1 MSAQVKA
8 VTKAE
13 CMSRSKPNPQQHRAI
28 QCIDRHLL
36 VLAGAGS
43 GKTRVITE
51 KIAQLLQR
59 GIAADQIVAVTF
71 TNKAANEMRGR
82 IAALVTREQASAL
95 NISTFHT
102 LGLKLLRQ
110 EYRHLGYRPGM
121 TILGPDDVQ
130 TVLQQILQRDSHDD
144 DAKILSWRISQLKNA
159 MITAADTPEAQA
171 LANVYQAYQQQIK
184 AYNAVDFD
192 DLILQP
198 MLLLQNNAEVRA
210 RWRQKIRYLLVDEYQ
225 DTNATQYEFVRLL
238 LGEEGRL
245 TAVGD
250 DDQSIYAWRGA
261 QPQNMQKLIT
271 DFPGMEVIKLEQNYR
286 STGCILKCANQL
298 IANNPHHFEKKLWS
312 GLGYGDPVR
321 VLSCDS
327 AEDEAERVVNEIL
340 HLKFQQSWRFRDF
353 AILYR
358 GNYQSRS
365 FESALRVHNIPYKVS
380 GGTAFFDRA
389 EIKDILAYLRL
400 AANSDDDAALLRI
413 INVPRREIGATT
425 LDKLGEIASS
435 HQTSLYLAIGLA
447 LADPNV
453 TNPMRTRLAQF
464 FDWMQEIKR
473 AADTEKAPA
482 ILRRILND
490 TEYCDWLRNS
500 VKDKNAAD
508 ARLKNVEE
516 LVEWV
521 QNLSRKQ
528 DDGLDVE
535 ELTAKLSLMDMLER
549 QDDDKEHDAVQL
561 MTLHAAK
568 GLEFPWVCLAG
579 FEEGL
584 LPHHGSESEES
595 VQEERRLAYVG
606 ITRAQQLLLISHART
621 RKRKGEAM
629 GCEPSRFLAEL
640 PVDDLQWDGTGSS
653 EQKRARGSASLS
665 SLRNMLNNS

>member
-1 MSAQVKA
+1 M
-8 VTKAE
+8 T
-13 CMSRSKPNPQQHRAI
+13 KPNPQQRRAI
-28 QCIDRHLL
+28 TCSDRHLL

-51 KIAQLLQR
+51 KIAHLLQK
-59 GIAADQIVAVTF
+59 GAAPDSIVAVTF

-82 IAALVTREQASAL
+82 VAALVSREQAAAL
-95 NISTFHT
+95 QISTFHT
-102 LGLKLLRQ
+102 LGLNLLRK
-110 EYRHLGYRPGM
+110 ECRHLGYRPGM

-130 TVLQQILQRDSHDD
+130 TVLQQILQRDSQGYDGD
-144 DAKILSWRISQLKNA
+144 EKNLAWRISQFKNA
-159 MITAADTPEAQA
+159 MTVSSDTADAQA
-171 LANVYQAYQQQIK
+171 MATLYQAYQQQIK

-210 RWRQKIRYLLVDEYQ
+210 RWQDRIRYLLVDEYQ
-225 DTNATQYEFVRLL
+225 DTNGTQYEFVRLL
-238 LGEEGRL
+238 LGAEAKL

-261 QPQNMQKLIT
+261 QPENMQRLIE
-271 DFPGMEVIKLEQNYR
+271 DLPGLEVIKLEQNYR

-298 IANNPHHFEKKLWS
+298 IGNNPHHFEKKLWS
-312 GLGYGDPVR
+312 GLGYGDPVK

-327 AEDEAERVVNEIL
+327 AEDEAERVVNEII
-340 HLKFQQSWRFRDF
+340 HLKFQQSMRNRDF

-358 GNYQSRS
+358 GNHQSRP
-365 FESALRVHNIPYKVS
+365 FESMLRLHSIPYKVS

-389 EIKDILAYLRL
+389 EIKDLLAYLRL
-400 AANSDDDAALLRI
+400 VANSDDDAALLRI
-413 INVPRREIGATT
+413 INVPRREIGASS
-425 LDKLGEIASS
+425 LEKLAEIASAN
-435 HQTSLYLAIGLA
+435 QTSLYLAIGLA
-447 LADPNV
+447 LADKNIV
-453 TNPMRTRLAQF
+453 NPMRSRLAQF

-473 AADTEKAPA
+473 AAGSEKAPA
-482 ILRRILND
+482 VLRRILND
-490 TEYCDWLRNS
+490 TGYADWLRNS

-508 ARLKNVEE
+508 SRLKNIEE
-516 LVEWV
+516 LTEWV

-528 DDGLDVE
+528 DEGLNVE

-549 QDDDKEHDAVQL
+549 REDSDELDAVQL

-584 LPHHGSESEES
+584 LPHHGSDSDEGI
-595 VQEERRLAYVG
+595 QEERRLAYVG
-606 ITRAQQLLLISHART
+606 ITRARQQLLISHART
-621 RKRKGEAM
+621 RKRQGEAA

-640 PVDDLQWDGTGSS
+640 PADDLQWEGRNTGSS
-653 EQKRARGSASLS
+653 EEKRARGSANLN
-665 SLRNMLNNS
+665 SLRNLLNNSN

>member
-1 MSAQVKA
+1 M
-8 VTKAE
+8 T
-13 CMSRSKPNPQQHRAI
+13 KPNPQQRHAI
-28 QCIDRHLL
+28 TSIDRHLL

-51 KIAQLLQR
+51 KIAHLLNK
-59 GIAADQIVAVTF
+59 GADPGSIVAVTF
-71 TNKAANEMRGR
+71 TNKAANEMRNR
-82 IAALVTREQASAL
+82 VSALVTREQASAL
-95 NISTFHT
+95 SISTFHT
-102 LGLKLLRQ
+102 LGLNLLRR
-110 EYRHLGYRPGM
+110 EYRLLGYRPGM

-130 TVLQQILQRDSHDD
+130 TVLQQILQRDAHGDD
-144 DAKILSWRISQLKNA
+144 NNEKILAWRISQLKNA

-171 LANVYQAYQQQIK
+171 LANLYQAYQQQLK

-198 MLLLQNNAEVRA
+198 MLLLQSNAEVRA
-210 RWRQKIRYLLVDEYQ
+210 RWQEKIRHLLVDEYQ

-238 LGEEGRL
+238 LGNEARL

-261 QPQNMQKLIT
+261 QPQNMQRLAT
-271 DFPGMEVIKLEQNYR
+271 DLPGLEVIKLEQNYR

-298 IANNPHHFEKKLWS
+298 IANNPHHYEKKLWS
-312 GLGYGDPVR
+312 SLGYGDPVR
-321 VLSCDS
+321 VLSCAS

-353 AILYR
+353 AVLYR
-358 GNYQSRS
+358 GNHQSRL

-400 AANSDDDAALLRI
+400 IANPDDDAALLRI

-425 LDKLGEIASS
+425 LEKLAAIAGTN
-435 HQTSLYLAIGLA
+435 QTSLYLAIGLA
-447 LADPNV
+447 LADKTV
-453 TNPMRTRLAQF
+453 VNPMRTRLAQF

-473 AADTEKAPA
+473 AAESEKAPS
-482 ILRRILND
+482 ILRRLLND
-490 TEYCDWLRNS
+490 TGYCDWLRNS
-500 VKDKNAAD
+500 IKDKNTAD
-508 ARLKNVEE
+508 NRLKNVEE
-516 LVEWV
+516 LIEWV
-521 QNLSRKQ
+521 QNLSRKHE
-528 DDGLDVE
+528 DGLDVDAMA
-535 ELTAKLSLMDMLER
+535 AKLSLMDMLER

-579 FEEGL
+579 FEEGM
-584 LPHHGSESEES
+584 LPHHGSDTDEGI
-595 VQEERRLAYVG
+595 QEERRLAYVG
-606 ITRAQQLLLISHART
+606 ITRARQHLMISFART
-621 RKRKGEAM
+621 RKRQGEAM
-629 GCEPSRFLAEL
+629 GCEPSRFIAEL
-640 PVDDLQWDGTGSS
+640 PVDDLQWDGRDSGSS
-653 EQKRARGSASLS
+653 EEKRARGNASLN

>member
-1 MSAQVKA
+1 M
-8 VTKAE
+8 T
-13 CMSRSKPNPQQHRAI
+13 KPNPQQRSAI
-28 QCIDRHLL
+28 ITIDRHLL

-51 KIAQLLQR
+51 KIAHLLRQ
-59 GIAADQIVAVTF
+59 GADPASIVAVTF
-71 TNKAANEMRGR
+71 TNKAANEMRNR
-82 IAALVTREQASAL
+82 VAALVTREQASAL
-95 NISTFHT
+95 SISTFHT
-102 LGLKLLRQ
+102 LGLNLLRR
-110 EYRHLGYRPGM
+110 EYRLLGYRPGM

-130 TVLQQILQRDSHDD
+130 TVLQQILQRGSHGDDSDE
-144 DAKILSWRISQLKNA
+144 KILAWRISQLKNA
-159 MITAADTPEAQA
+159 MTTTSDSAEAQA
-171 LANVYQAYQQQIK
+171 MATLYQAYQQQLK

-198 MLLLQNNAEVRA
+198 MLLLQSNAEVRA
-210 RWRQKIRYLLVDEYQ
+210 RWQGQIRYLLVDEYQ

-238 LGEEGRL
+238 LGNEARL

-261 QPQNMQKLIT
+261 QPQNMQRLST
-271 DFPGMEVIKLEQNYR
+271 DLPGLEVIKLEQNYR

-298 IANNPHHFEKKLWS
+298 IANNPHHYEKKLWS

-340 HLKFQQSWRFRDF
+340 HLKFQESRGFRDF

-358 GNYQSRS
+358 GNHQSRL

-400 AANSDDDAALLRI
+400 VANPDDDAALLRI

-425 LDKLGEIASS
+425 LEKLAEIAGTNN
-435 HQTSLYLAIGLA
+435 TSLYLAIGLA
-447 LADPNV
+447 LADPSV

-464 FDWMQEIKR
+464 FDWMQEVR
-473 AADTEKAPA
+473 HAADSEKAPS
-482 ILRRILND
+482 IVRRILDD
-490 TEYCDWLRNS
+490 TDYSDWIRNT

-508 ARLKNVEE
+508 SRLKNVEE
-516 LVEWV
+516 LNDWV
-521 QNLSRKQ
+521 QNLNRKH
-528 DDGLDVE
+528 DGGLDVE
-535 ELTAKLSLMDMLER
+535 ALAAKLSLMDMLER
-549 QDDDKEHDAVQL
+549 QNDDKESDAVQL

-579 FEEGL
+579 FEEGM
-584 LPHHGSESEES
+584 LPHHGSDTEEGI
-595 VQEERRLAYVG
+595 QEERRLAYVG
-606 ITRAQQLLLISHART
+606 ITRARQLLLISHART
-621 RKRKGEAM
+621 RKRQGEAM
-629 GCEPSRFLAEL
+629 ACAPSRFLAEL
-640 PVDDLQWDGTGSS
+640 PADDLQWDGRDGGSS
-653 EQKRARGSASLS
+653 EEKRARGSASLN